1 MAMTDEELRL
11 QLEILTSKTDQNPD
25 MVYKANAAL
34 NKALNPSYF
43 SGNATKIV
51 NAINDLAVK
60 TDQSAVT
67 AKTVAQKVNDILL
80 DVDTTDNAVIWENV
94 KELMGKE
101 TIIEGI
107 EEILKGNLVDNIL
120 GISSADYGKVLSV
133 DVNNEGRA
141 IVNAVNVGDMIN
153 VFSIGYMNLSN
164 PLLGNVGDALDYI
177 LNNMENGESS
187 DGGYGGGVIG
197 GQIFWDMILDKPHIP
212 NNLNIEDGKLQLREG
227 SFSMSEIPLVTEEDI
242 ENILNEQ

>member
-1 MAMTDEELRL
+1 MAMTDEQLML

-60 TDQSAVT
+60 TDQAIVT
-67 AKTVAQKVNDILL
+67 SKTVAQKVNDILL
-80 DVDTTDNAVIWENV
+80 DVDTTDNAVIWESV
-94 KELMGKE
+94 KGLMGKE
-101 TIIEGI
+101 TIIEGL

-120 GISSADYGKVLSV
+120 GISNADYGKVLSV

-141 IVNAVNVGDMIN
+141 VVNTVNVGDMIN
-153 VFSIGYMNLSN
+153 SYSIGYMNMSN
-164 PLLGNVGDALDYI
+164 MSLGSVGDALDYI
-177 LNNMENGESS
+177 LNNMENGGGY
-187 DGGYGGGVIG
+187 DGGYGGGVVG
-197 GQIFWDMILDKPHIP
+197 GQIFWDMILDRPHVP
-212 NNLNIEDGKLQLREG
+212 NNLYIEDGKLQLREG
-227 SFSMSEIPLVTEEDI
+227 SFSMSEIPLATDEDI
-242 ENILNEQ
+242 ENILNE

>member
-1 MAMTDEELRL
+1 VAMTDEELML
-11 QLEILTSKTDQNPD
+11 QLEILTSKTESNPN

-60 TDQSAVT
+60 TDQSIVI

-80 DVDTTDNAVIWENV
+80 DVDTADNAVIWENV

-107 EEILKGNLVDNIL
+107 EEILKGNRVDNIL

-141 IVNAVNVGDMIN
+141 IVNAVNVGDIIN
-153 VFSIGYMNLSN
+153 AFSIGYMNYSYPSLSN
-164 PLLGNVGDALDYI
+164 VSDALDYI
-177 LNNMENGESS
+177 LNNMENGGGY
-187 DGGYGGGVIG
+187 DGGYDE
-197 GQIFWDMILDKPHIP
+197 QIFWDMIIGRPFVPD
-212 NNLNIEDGKLQLREG
+212 NLNIEDGKLQLREG
-227 SFSMSEIPLVTEEDI
+227 SRPISEIPLATEEDI
-242 ENILNEQ
+242 EAILYE

>member
-1 MAMTDEELRL
+1 MAMTDEELML
-11 QLEILTSKTDQNPD
+11 QLEILTSKTESNPN

-60 TDQSAVT
+60 TDQSIVI

-80 DVDTTDNAVIWENV
+80 DVDTADNAVIWENV

-107 EEILKGNLVDNIL
+107 EEILKGNRVDNIL

-133 DVNNEGRA
+133 DVNDEGRA
-141 IVNAVNVGDMIN
+141 IVNAVNVGDIIN
-153 VFSIGYMNLSN
+153 AYSIGYMNYSYPSLSN
-164 PLLGNVGDALDYI
+164 VSDALDYI
-177 LNNMENGESS
+177 LNNMENGGGY
-187 DGGYGGGVIG
+187 DGGYGGGYDE
-197 GQIFWDMILDKPHIP
+197 QIFWDMILGKPFIP
-212 NNLNIEDGKLQLREG
+212 DNLNIEDGKLQLREG
-227 SFSMSEIPLVTEEDI
+227 SRPISEIPLATDEDI
-242 ENILNEQ
+242 EAILQE

>member
-1 MAMTDEELRL
+1 VAMTDEELML
-11 QLEILTSKTDQNPD
+11 QLEILTSKTESNPN

-60 TDQSAVT
+60 TDQSIVT
-67 AKTVAQKVNDILL
+67 AKAVAQKVNDILL
-80 DVDTTDNAVIWENV
+80 DVDTADNAAIWENV

-107 EEILKGNLVDNIL
+107 EEILKGNRVDNIL

-141 IVNAVNVGDMIN
+141 IVNAVNVGDIIN
-153 VFSIGYMNLSN
+153 AFSIGYMNYSYPSLSN
-164 PLLGNVGDALDYI
+164 VSDALDYI
-177 LNNMENGESS
+177 LNNMENGGGY
-187 DGGYGGGVIG
+187 DGGYDE
-197 GQIFWDMILDKPHIP
+197 QIFWDMIIGRPFVPD
-212 NNLNIEDGKLQLREG
+212 NLNIEDGKLQLREG
-227 SFSMSEIPLVTEEDI
+227 SRPISEIPLATEEDI
-242 ENILNEQ
+242 ESILYE

>member
-1 MAMTDEELRL
+1 MTDEELML
-11 QLEILTSKTDQNPD
+11 QLEILTSKTESNPN

-34 NKALNPSYF
+34 NKALNPSFF

-60 TDQSAVT
+60 TDQSIVT
-67 AKTVAQKVNDILL
+67 AKAVAQKVNDILL
-80 DVDTTDNAVIWENV
+80 DVDTADNAAIWENV

-107 EEILKGNLVDNIL
+107 EEILKGNRVDNIL

-141 IVNAVNVGDMIN
+141 IVNAVNVGDIIN
-153 VFSIGYMNLSN
+153 AFSIGYMNYSYPSLSN
-164 PLLGNVGDALDYI
+164 VSDALDYI
-177 LNNMENGESS
+177 LNNMENGGGY
-187 DGGYGGGVIG
+187 DGGYDE
-197 GQIFWDMILDKPHIP
+197 QIFWDMIIGRPFVPD
-212 NNLNIEDGKLQLREG
+212 NLNIEDGKLQLREG
-227 SFSMSEIPLVTEEDI
+227 SRPISEIPLATEEDI
-242 ENILNEQ
+242 ESILYE

>member
-1 MAMTDEELRL
+1 MAMTDEQLML
-11 QLEILTSKTDQNPD
+11 QLEILTSKTEQNPN

-60 TDQSAVT
+60 TDQSTVT
-67 AKTVAQKVNDILL
+67 AKAVAQKVNDILL
-80 DVDTTDNAVIWENV
+80 DVDATDNAVIWENV

-101 TIIEGI
+101 TIIEGL

-120 GISSADYGKVLSV
+120 GISGADYGKVLSV
-133 DVNNEGRA
+133 DINNEGRA

-153 VFSIGYMNLSN
+153 AFSIGYMNMSYPLLSN
-164 PLLGNVGDALDYI
+164 VSDALDYI
-177 LNNMENGESS
+177 LNNMENGGGY
-187 DGGYGGGVIG
+187 DGGLGGGVVG
-197 GQIFWDMILDKPHIP
+197 GQISWDMILGKPFVP
-212 NNLNIEDGKLQLREG
+212 DNLNIEDGKLQLREG
-227 SFSMSEIPLVTEEDI
+227 YRTMSEIPLATDEDI
-242 ENILNEQ
+242 EAILNE

>member
-1 MAMTDEELRL
+1 MTDEELML
-11 QLEILTSKTDQNPD
+11 QLEILTSKTESNPN

-34 NKALNPSYF
+34 NKALNPSFF

-60 TDQSAVT
+60 TDQSIVT
-67 AKTVAQKVNDILL
+67 AKAVAQKVNDILL
-80 DVDTTDNAVIWENV
+80 DVDTADNAAIWENV

-107 EEILKGNLVDNIL
+107 EEILKGNRVDNIL

-141 IVNAVNVGDMIN
+141 IVNAVNVGDIIN
-153 VFSIGYMNLSN
+153 AFSIGYMNYSYPSLSN
-164 PLLGNVGDALDYI
+164 VSDALDYI
-177 LNNMENGESS
+177 LNNMENGGGY
-187 DGGYGGGVIG
+187 DGGYDE
-197 GQIFWDMILDKPHIP
+197 QIFWDMIIGRPFVPD
-212 NNLNIEDGKLQLREG
+212 NLNIEDGKLQLREG
-227 SFSMSEIPLVTEEDI
+227 SRPISEIPLATEEDI
-242 ENILNEQ
+242 EAILYE

>member
-1 MAMTDEELRL
+1 MTDEQLML
-11 QLEILTSKTDQNPD
+11 QLEILTSKTDQNPN

-60 TDQSAVT
+60 TDQSVVT
-67 AKTVAQKVNDILL
+67 AKAVAQKVNDILL

-101 TIIEGI
+101 TIIEGL

-120 GISSADYGKVLSV
+120 GISGADYGKVLSV

-141 IVNAVNVGDMIN
+141 IVNAINIGNMIN
-153 VFSIGYMNLSN
+153 AYSIDYMNMSNLS
-164 PLLGNVGDALDYI
+164 LGSVGDALDYI
-177 LNNMENGESS
+177 LDNMESG
-187 DGGYGGGVIG
+187 GGYGGGAVG
-197 GQIFWDMILDKPHIP
+197 GQISWDMILDRPHVP
-212 NNLNIEDGKLQLREG
+212 DNLNIEDGKLQLREG
-227 SFSMSEIPLVTEEDI
+227 SFPVSEILLATEEDI
-242 ENILNEQ
+242 ESILHEQ

>member
-1 MAMTDEELRL
+1 VAMTDEELML
-11 QLEILTSKTDQNPD
+11 QLEILTSKTESNPN

-34 NKALNPSYF
+34 NKALNPSFF

-60 TDQSAVT
+60 TDQSIVI

-80 DVDTTDNAVIWENV
+80 DVDTADNAVIWENV

-107 EEILKGNLVDNIL
+107 EEILKGNRVDNIL

-141 IVNAVNVGDMIN
+141 IVNAVNVGDIIN
-153 VFSIGYMNLSN
+153 AYSIGYMNYSYPSLSN
-164 PLLGNVGDALDYI
+164 VSDALDYI
-177 LNNMENGESS
+177 LNNMENGGGY
-187 DGGYGGGVIG
+187 DGGYDE
-197 GQIFWDMILDKPHIP
+197 QIFWDMIIGRPFVPD
-212 NNLNIEDGKLQLREG
+212 NLNIEDGKLQLREG
-227 SFSMSEIPLVTEEDI
+227 SRPISEIPLATDEDI
-242 ENILNEQ
+242 EAILNE

>member
-1 MAMTDEELRL
+1 MTDEELML
-11 QLEILTSKTDQNPD
+11 QLEILTSKTESNPN

-34 NKALNPSYF
+34 NKALNPSFF

-60 TDQSAVT
+60 TDQSIVI
-67 AKTVAQKVNDILL
+67 AKAVAQKVNDILL
-80 DVDTTDNAVIWENV
+80 DVDTADNAAIWENV

-107 EEILKGNLVDNIL
+107 EEILKGNRVDNIL

-141 IVNAVNVGDMIN
+141 IVNAVNVGDIIN
-153 VFSIGYMNLSN
+153 AYSIGYMNYSYPSLSN
-164 PLLGNVGDALDYI
+164 VSDALDYI
-177 LNNMENGESS
+177 LNNMENGGGY
-187 DGGYGGGVIG
+187 DGGYDE
-197 GQIFWDMILDKPHIP
+197 QIFWDMIIGRPFVPD
-212 NNLNIEDGKLQLREG
+212 NLNIEDGKLQLREG
-227 SFSMSEIPLVTEEDI
+227 SRPISEIPLATEEDI
-242 ENILNEQ
+242 EAILYE

>member
-1 MAMTDEELRL
+1 MAMTDEELML
-11 QLEILTSKTDQNPD
+11 QLEILTSKTDQNPN

-60 TDQSAVT
+60 TDQSIVT

-101 TIIEGI
+101 TIIEGL
-107 EEILKGNLVDNIL
+107 EEILKGNLVDNVL

-141 IVNAVNVGDMIN
+141 IINAVNIGN
-153 VFSIGYMNLSN
+153 VANAFSIGYMNLSKPELN
-164 PLLGNVGDALDYI
+164 SIGDALDYI
-177 LNNMENGESS
+177 LDNMENGGGY

-197 GQIFWDMILDKPHIP
+197 GQISWDMILGRPFVPD
-212 NNLNIEDGKLQLREG
+212 NLNIEDGKLQLREG
-227 SFSMSEIPLVTEEDI
+227 YYTVSEIPLATDEDI
-242 ENILNEQ
+242 ENILHE

>member
-1 MAMTDEELRL
+1 MAMTDEELML
-11 QLEILTSKTDQNPD
+11 QLEILTSKTESNPN

-60 TDQSAVT
+60 SDQSIVT
-67 AKTVAQKVNDILL
+67 SKTVAQKVNDILL

-94 KELMGKE
+94 KGLMGKE

-120 GISSADYGKVLSV
+120 GISGADYGKVLSV
-133 DVNNEGRA
+133 DTNNEGKA
-141 IVNAVNVGDMIN
+141 IVNAVNVGDIIN
-153 VFSIGYMNLSN
+153 AYSIGYMNYSNPSLSN
-164 PLLGNVGDALDYI
+164 VSDALDYI
-177 LNNMENGESS
+177 LDNMESGGGY
-187 DGGYGGGVIG
+187 DGGYDGGYSE
-197 GQIFWDMILDKPHIP
+197 QISWDMILGKPFVP

-227 SFSMSEIPLVTEEDI
+227 YYSLSEIPLATDEDI
-242 ENILNEQ
+242 EAILNEQ

>member
-1 MAMTDEELRL
+1 MTDEELML
-11 QLEILTSKTDQNPD
+11 QLEILTSKTESNPN

-34 NKALNPSYF
+34 NKALNPSFF

-60 TDQSAVT
+60 TDQSIVT
-67 AKTVAQKVNDILL
+67 AKAVAQKVNDILL
-80 DVDTTDNAVIWENV
+80 DVDTADNAAIWENV

-107 EEILKGNLVDNIL
+107 EEILKGNRVDNVL

-141 IVNAVNVGDMIN
+141 IVNAVNVGDIIN
-153 VFSIGYMNLSN
+153 AFSIGYMNYSYPSLSN
-164 PLLGNVGDALDYI
+164 VSDALDYI
-177 LNNMENGESS
+177 LNNMENGGGY
-187 DGGYGGGVIG
+187 DGGYDE
-197 GQIFWDMILDKPHIP
+197 QIFWDMIIGRPFVPD
-212 NNLNIEDGKLQLREG
+212 NLNIEDGKLQLREG
-227 SFSMSEIPLVTEEDI
+227 SRPISEIPLATEEDI
-242 ENILNEQ
+242 ESILYE

>member
-1 MAMTDEELRL
+1 MAMTDEQLML
-11 QLEILTSKTDQNPD
+11 QLEILTSKTDQNPN

-60 TDQSAVT
+60 TDQSIVT

-101 TIIEGI
+101 TIIEGL
-107 EEILKGNLVDNIL
+107 EEILKGNLVDNVL

-141 IVNAVNVGDMIN
+141 IINAVNIGN
-153 VFSIGYMNLSN
+153 VANAFSIGYMNLSKPELN
-164 PLLGNVGDALDYI
+164 SIGDALDYI
-177 LNNMENGESS
+177 LDNMENGGGY

-197 GQIFWDMILDKPHIP
+197 GQISWDMILGRPFVPD
-212 NNLNIEDGKLQLREG
+212 NLNIEDGKLQLREG
-227 SFSMSEIPLVTEEDI
+227 YYTVSEIPLATDEDI
-242 ENILNEQ
+242 ENILHE

>member
-1 MAMTDEELRL
+1 MAMTDEELML
-11 QLEILTSKTDQNPD
+11 QMEILTSKTESNPN

-60 TDQSAVT
+60 TDQSIVI

-80 DVDTTDNAVIWENV
+80 DVDTADNAVIWENV

-107 EEILKGNLVDNIL
+107 EEILKGNRVDNVL

-141 IVNAVNVGDMIN
+141 IVNAVNVGDIIN
-153 VFSIGYMNLSN
+153 AYSIGYMNYSYPSLSN
-164 PLLGNVGDALDYI
+164 VSDALDYI
-177 LNNMENGESS
+177 LNNMENGGGY
-187 DGGYGGGVIG
+187 DGGYGGGYDE
-197 GQIFWDMILDKPHIP
+197 QIFWDMILGKPFIP
-212 NNLNIEDGKLQLREG
+212 DNLNIEDGKLQLREG
-227 SFSMSEIPLVTEEDI
+227 SRPISEIPLATDEDI
-242 ENILNEQ
+242 EAILYE

>member
-1 MAMTDEELRL
+1 MAMTDEELML
-11 QLEILTSKTDQNPD
+11 QLEILASKTDQNPN

-60 TDQSAVT
+60 TDQSIVT

-80 DVDTTDNAVIWENV
+80 DVDTTDNAIIWENV
-94 KELMGKE
+94 KGLMGKE
-101 TIIEGI
+101 TIIEGL
-107 EEILKGNLVDNIL
+107 EEILKGNLVDNVL

-141 IVNAVNVGDMIN
+141 IVNAVNIGDITN
-153 VFSIGYMNLSN
+153 AYSIGYSN
-164 PLLGNVGDALDYI
+164 PSNPSLTNISDALDYI
-177 LNNMENGESS
+177 LDNMESDGGY

-197 GQIFWDMILDKPHIP
+197 GQVTWDMILGRPSVPD
-212 NNLNIEDGKLQLREG
+212 NLNIEDGKLQLREG
-227 SFSMSEIPLVTEEDI
+227 YYTISEIPLATEEDI
-242 ENILNEQ
+242 ENILRG

>member
-1 MAMTDEELRL
+1 MAMTDEELML
-11 QLEILTSKTDQNPD
+11 QLEILTSKTESNPN

-60 TDQSAVT
+60 TDQSIVT
-67 AKTVAQKVNDILL
+67 SKSVAQKVNDILL

-94 KELMGKE
+94 KGLMGKE

-107 EEILKGNLVDNIL
+107 EEILKGNRVDNIL

-141 IVNAVNVGDMIN
+141 IINAVNVGDIIN
-153 VFSIGYMNLSN
+153 AYSIEYMNYSYPSLSN
-164 PLLGNVGDALDYI
+164 VNDALDYI
-177 LNNMENGESS
+177 LNNMESDGGY
-187 DGGYGGGVIG
+187 DGGYGGGVVG
-197 GQIFWDMILDKPHIP
+197 GQISWDMILGAPLVP
-212 NNLNIEDGKLQLREG
+212 NNLNIENGKLQLREG
-227 SFSMSEIPLVTEEDI
+227 YYPISEIPLATDEDI
-242 ENILNEQ
+242 EAILNE

>member
-1 MAMTDEELRL
+1 MAMTDEQLML
-11 QLEILTSKTDQNPD
+11 QLEILTSKTDQNPN

-60 TDQSAVT
+60 TDQSIVT
-67 AKTVAQKVNDILL
+67 SKAVAQKVNDILL

-94 KELMGKE
+94 KGLMGKE

-107 EEILKGNLVDNIL
+107 EEILKGNLVDNVL

-141 IVNAVNVGDMIN
+141 IVSAVNVGDMIN
-153 VFSIGYMNLSN
+153 AFSIGYMNYSYPSLSN
-164 PLLGNVGDALDYI
+164 VSDALDYI
-177 LNNMENGESS
+177 LDNMESGGGY
-187 DGGYGGGVIG
+187 DGGLGGGVIG
-197 GQIFWDMILDKPHIP
+197 GQISWDMILGKPFVP
-212 NNLNIEDGKLQLREG
+212 DNLSIEDGKLQLREG
-227 SFSMSEIPLVTEEDI
+227 YRTMSEIPLATDEDI
-242 ENILNEQ
+242 EAILNE